1 MDWLKKKKKCFGYA
15 SLGEHKYIVYK
26 KVHLDR
32 SRYYEMKYSRMWHI
46 LLGAQIKHPW
56 NTDSHNITLKCI
68 IFVKGFESLFEQ
80 PREKTRGGKGRGN
93 WEKGVSGNWHL
104 VSSSSYDE
112 VIEPSQRSE
121 RFWPQRAP
129 AVCSVWISHECTST
143 AAIMRMNRR
152 SVLLC
157 NEPHSKG

>member
-1 MDWLKKKKKCFGYA
+1 MAKGMDWLNKTKNLLWICQFRRI
-15 SLGEHKYIVYK
+15 HKYIVYK

-32 SRYYEMKYSRMWHI
+32 SHYYEMKYSRMWHI

-68 IFVKGFESLFEQ
+68 IFVKGFETPFEQ
-80 PREKTRGGKGRGN
+80 PREKTRGGKDRGK
-93 WEKGVSGNWHL
+93 WEKGVSENWHL

-121 RFWPQRAP
+121 RFWPQWALYELVMSAAP
-129 AVCSVWISHECTST
+129 Q
-143 AAIMRMNRR
+143 
-152 SVLLC
+152 L
-157 NEPHSKG
+157 P